1 MDLFE
6 FVTGMISVTLA
17 LAAAQ
22 IFLGIAQ
29 LVQTRAKVRV
39 SLTHGAWVAVLFL
52 ITFLHWWSLWDFR
65 DLSWTF
71 PMFGFSLV
79 GPGLMFFAAV
89 LINPR
94 ETSGDSVD
102 LTAHFHGI
110 RRPFLIVFLV
120 MMFFMTLDGPVFGT
134 EPAINRLRLAQVAMM
149 ALAALGALSE
159 SRRIQGIISILAL
172 VAAVVAVTARVIPGV
187 VS

>member
-22 IFLGIAQ
+22 LFIGIAQ
-29 LVQTRAKVRV
+29 LVQTPAKVRV

-94 ETSGDSVD
+94 EASGSSVD
-102 LTAHFHGI
+102 LDAHFHRI
-110 RRPFLIVFLV
+110 REPFLIVFFV

-134 EPAINRLRLAQVAMM
+134 EPALNRLRLGQVGMM
-149 ALAALGALSE
+149 TLAAVAVGAK
-159 SRRIQGIISILAL
+159 SRRVQSVISILAL
-172 VAAVVAVTARVIPGV
+172 AAALVAVTARFVPGV

>member
-22 IFLGIAQ
+22 LFLGIAQ
-29 LVQTRAKVRV
+29 LVQTPAKVRV

-79 GPGLMFFAAV
+79 GPGLMFFAVV

-94 ETSGDSVD
+94 EASGS
-102 LTAHFHGI
+102 
-110 RRPFLIVFLV
+110 
-120 MMFFMTLDGPVFGT
+120 
-134 EPAINRLRLAQVAMM
+134 
-149 ALAALGALSE
+149 
-159 SRRIQGIISILAL
+159 
-172 VAAVVAVTARVIPGV
+172 
-187 VS
+187 